1 MADGRPATPLTGLT
15 RAEQLD
21 ALRARIAAVPGK
33 VGATTASPAAPS
45 PGVQPPPEVI
55 EVPGDLGSVLP
66 AGGLARGSVVGCT
79 SGSLLVGLLAAATQA
94 GEWAA
99 MVGNPRLGLLAFHE
113 MGGDLERLA
122 HIADPGPDPLAVTAI
137 LLDGL
142 GVVVLDYPGTVAPSR
157 ARAVAARVRSHGAV
171 LIVTTT
177 GWMRPDVQIH
187 TRTAGYTGL
196 GHGRGRLQAVHL
208 DVRVTS
214 RSTRPRTTRLTLHGS
229 TPDRTRW
236 STRSAADVVRP
247 GWEQTG

>member
-1 MADGRPATPLTGLT
+1 MADGRPETPLTGLT

-33 VGATTASPAAPS
+33 VGATTPTPTAPTAGRRPAD
-45 PGVQPPPEVI
+45 VI
-55 EVPGDLGSVLP
+55 AVPGDLGSVLP
-66 AGGLARGSVVGCT
+66 EGGLARGSVVGCS
-79 SGSLLVGLLAAATQA
+79 SGSLLLGLLAAATQA

-99 MVGNPRLGLLAFHE
+99 VLGNPRLGLLAFHE
-113 MGGDLERLA
+113 MGGNLERLA
-122 HIADPGPDPLAVTAI
+122 HIADPGPDPLAVTAV

-142 GVVVLDYPGTVAPSR
+142 GVVVLDHPGTAAPSR
-157 ARAVAARVRSHGAV
+157 ARAVGARVRSHGAV

-177 GWMRPDVQIH
+177 GWIRPDVQIH

-196 GHGRGRLQAVHL
+196 GRGRGRLQAVHL

-214 RSTRPRTTRLTLHGS
+214 RSTRPRTTRLTLHGA

-236 STRSAADVVRP
+236 STQATATVARP